1 MRFFEKRPPQPEIT
15 REQALLFKPVKNVQ
29 VTETRLENG
38 TIMLSYPVRT
48 SPWVASLIR
57 RFSKA
62 PQKPIMKKVQ
72 LDVLGSAVWK
82 LMDGR
87 RSVKGI
93 VTEFADQYQLHP
105 KEAEVSVAQF
115 LRMLGKR
122 GMIGLV

>member
-48 SPWVASLIR
+48 SPWIASLIR

-93 VTEFADQYQLHP
+93 VTEFADQFQLHP

>member
-62 PQKPIMKKVQ
+62 PQKPIIKKVQ

>member
-1 MRFFEKRPPQPEIT
+1 M
-15 REQALLFKPVKNVQ
+15 FKPVKNVQ

-93 VTEFADQYQLHP
+93 VTEFADQFQLHP